1 MQRVEEAAPDVGVIG
16 LSLIAA
22 AAASKFWW
30 KKAASSKEGLLATVF
45 GSAICYAGYKI
56 STLRKTK
63 SEI

>member
-1 MQRVEEAAPDVGVIG
+1 MQKVEQAAPDVGVIG
-16 LSLIAA
+16 LSVVAV
-22 AAASKFWW
+22 AAASKFLW
-30 KKAASSKEGLLATVF
+30 KKSASSKEGILATVI

>member
-1 MQRVEEAAPDVGVIG
+1 M
-16 LSLIAA
+16 IAA
-22 AAASKFWW
+22 AAASKFWF
-30 KKAASSKEGLLATVF
+30 KKTASSKEGLLATVI